1 MANILIKNIMLFRY
15 IVTSIYIFKLIKFEL
30 KNTPIINIKPILSN
44 LVHYKNYFIRIND
57 IETKI
62 TGLI

>member
-1 MANILIKNIMLFRY
+1 MLFRY